1 MGKLICTVIINH
13 KVNMKQTPENSN
25 NSTSKNQASPN
36 QASAIDVF
44 MTFLKLGFTSF
55 GGPVAHI
62 GYFRKELLEKR
73 GWVSES
79 QFAQLLAICQFIPGP
94 ASSQMGFALGL
105 LRSGWAGAFSAFIA
119 FTLPSA
125 IIMIAFAASLS
136 VISGELGQAIIHG
149 LKIVACAIVAD
160 AVIGMAKNLCT
171 DVTRRLIAIASC
183 GLVLFIDAA
192 WGQLL
197 TIVIAAL
204 VGMSFINAV
213 DGEFKE
219 RLTVKYS
226 SRLAWLLLIIF
237 SVLLVLFSTVS
248 IDNNWYQA
256 SKAFYQAGAL
266 VFGGGHVVL
275 PLLQDSI
282 VTNGWVS
289 NHQFLA
295 GYGAAQAIPGPMFT
309 FAGYLGA
316 LLPFES
322 ASTANAV
329 LALFFMFLPGFLLV
343 LVALPFWQKIYKN
356 KRMSAMVSGVNASVV
371 GILAAALY
379 DPVLTAGIVSI
390 VDAGIAILGFVLL
403 RWLALSPLWV
413 VLWCVVAS
421 ALTTL
426 I

>member
-1 MGKLICTVIINH
+1 MSDNDQH
-13 KVNMKQTPENSN
+13 NQNSSQTDNGG
-25 NSTSKNQASPN
+25 
-36 QASAIDVF
+36 SAWEVF
-44 MTFLKLGFTSF
+44 CTFLKLGLTSF

-73 GWVSES
+73 NWVTEN
-79 QFAQLLAICQFIPGP
+79 QFAQLFAICQFIPGP

-105 LRSGWAGAFSAFIA
+105 LRSGWSGAFSAFIA

-125 IIMIAFAASLS
+125 IIMIGFAASLTL
-136 VISGELGQAIIHG
+136 VSGELGQALIHG

-160 AVIGMAKNLCT
+160 AVIGMATNLCT
-171 DVTRRLIAIASC
+171 DLARRLLAIGSC

-197 TIVIAAL
+197 TIALAAI
-204 VGMSFINAV
+204 VGLNFIKVV
-213 DGEFKE
+213 DSEYKE
-219 RLTVKYS
+219 RISVNYS
-226 SRLAWLLLIIF
+226 SKLAWLLLIIF

-248 IDNNWYQA
+248 IDNNLYQA

-282 VTNGWVS
+282 VVNGWVS

-316 LLPFES
+316 LLPFEGPS
-322 ASTANAV
+322 IVNAL

-343 LVALPFWQKIYKN
+343 LVALPFWQQIYKN
-356 KRMSAMVSGVNASVV
+356 RRMSAMVSGVNASVV

-379 DPVLTAGIVSI
+379 DPVLTAGIVSL
-390 VDAGIAILGFVLL
+390 VDAGIAIVGFVLL

-421 ALTTL
+421 VLTIL

>member
-1 MGKLICTVIINH
+1 
-13 KVNMKQTPENSN
+13 
-25 NSTSKNQASPN
+25 
-36 QASAIDVF
+36 
-44 MTFLKLGFTSF
+44 
-55 GGPVAHI
+55 
-62 GYFRKELLEKR
+62 
-73 GWVSES
+73 
-79 QFAQLLAICQFIPGP
+79 
-94 ASSQMGFALGL
+94 
-105 LRSGWAGAFSAFIA
+105 
-119 FTLPSA
+119 
-125 IIMIAFAASLS
+125 
-136 VISGELGQAIIHG
+136 
-149 LKIVACAIVAD
+149 
-160 AVIGMAKNLCT
+160 
-171 DVTRRLIAIASC
+171 
-183 GLVLFIDAA
+183 
-192 WGQLL
+192 
-197 TIVIAAL
+197 
-204 VGMSFINAV
+204 
-213 DGEFKE
+213 
-219 RLTVKYS
+219 
-226 SRLAWLLLIIF
+226 LLIIF

-256 SKAFYQAGAL
+256 STAFYQAGAL

-322 ASTANAV
+322 SSTTNAL